1 MYFNSSPNIK
11 QALRPLK
18 FPFSEGDYVIAKNFF
33 KRYELSEKVFS
44 NLVFFKQ
51 YTIQD
56 KDRLD
61 LLAERYYG
69 DVFYD
74 WVILL
79 TNNMIRGV
87 YDWPLDS
94 RTLQKSIESQY
105 DTPYDTVHHYETL
118 ELKSGFKQDGI
129 DVIALEGGLRVDE
142 AFYNGTFSYN
152 NGTSVVTVPGNQVS
166 VPVTIYANA
175 ERENNKKRQIYILK
189 KQYLTSFVNAFKRGN
204 TYEKSSDF
212 VSNKLKNAL
221 I

>member
-18 FPFSEGDYVIAKNFF
+18 YPFSEGDYVIAKNFF
-33 KRYELSEKVFS
+33 KRYTLSEKVFS
-44 NLVFFKQ
+44 NVVFFKK

-69 DVFYD
+69 DPFYD

-94 RTLQKSIESQY
+94 QTLQKSIESQY
-105 DTPYDTVHHYETL
+105 DTPYDTVHHYETI
-118 ELKSGFKQDGI
+118 EVKAGFKQDGI

-152 NGTSVVTVPGNQVS
+152 NGTSVVTIPGDKAS
-166 VPVTIYANA
+166 VPVTIFANA
-175 ERENNKKRQIYILK
+175 ERENNEKRQIFILK
-189 KQYLTSFVNAFKRGN
+189 KAYLTSFVNAFKRGN

-221 I
+221 